1 MFNMFVNQMII
12 KYTKFGLQFTKFYG
26 FRAFSSAASASE
38 VSASSISKPV
48 DERRVSSHIEKLVD
62 EIASL
67 SLVDVSDLNY
77 ALKKRLNIN
86 DQQMFPMAGMAVV
99 PQKQGVQQPE
109 EEAEPT
115 KTSFAV
121 KLSKYDDSKKV
132 ALIKE
137 VRACVQGL
145 NLVQAKKLVESS
157 PVEIKTDLGM
167 KEAEELKI
175 QLEKA
180 GAICEIL

>member
-1 MFNMFVNQMII
+1 MECYNTLF
-12 KYTKFGLQFTKFYG
+12 K
-26 FRAFSSAASASE
+26 
-38 VSASSISKPV
+38 
-48 DERRVSSHIEKLVD
+48 
-62 EIASL
+62 
-67 SLVDVSDLNY
+67 
-77 ALKKRLNIN
+77 LKKF
-86 DQQMFPMAGMAVV
+86 Q
-99 PQKQGVQQPE
+99 
-109 EEAEPT
+109 
-115 KTSFAV
+115 V

>member
-1 MFNMFVNQMII
+1 MLTRYAYFVLQSS
-12 KYTKFGLQFTKFYG
+12 KYCG
-26 FRAFSSAASASE
+26 FRFLSSAASAAE
-38 VSASSISKPV
+38 DTAPLEDLSKQV
-48 DERRVSSHIEKLVD
+48 NERRVSSRIEELVD

-67 SLVDVSDLNY
+67 SLLDVADLNF
-77 ALKKRLNIN
+77 ALKKRLNIS
-86 DQQMFPMAGMAVV
+86 DQQMFPMTGMAVA
-99 PQKQGVQQPE
+99 PQTSQAGSMIQKE
-109 EEAEPT
+109 DDAPT

-121 KLSKYDDSKKV
+121 KLSKYDESKKV

-167 KEAEELKI
+167 KEAEELKS

-180 GAICEIL
+180 GAICEIF